1 MRKEALVAGALALGL
16 VGLAGCGG
24 TSSPTTAD
32 GKTAMTW
39 AMWVGGTEDQNSWQK
54 VADEVSTKLGDVK
67 ITLQGSTFSDYF
79 TKMSTQ
85 LSSNTAPC
93 LVAVQSLRTAQLKDG
108 MLPLDDLVKKDG
120 MDLSAFDQS
129 MIKGLSA
136 DGKLYALPY
145 DVGPLMMFYNKD
157 KFAAAG
163 VSEPKAGWTSSDFV
177 AAAKKITAS
186 TGKPAFA
193 PSIGDLVIES
203 QVLAY
208 NGGRVTQA
216 DGSINATDSVFSD
229 GLQWVADLASK
240 EKVSPQLP
248 GSDGSFASNQFL
260 SGTTAMSIDGPWSLI
275 DTKSKAKFKVGVTT
289 LPAGPGGGKTFSAG
303 SGWGISKQCP
313 TPDKAFAALKEMT
326 GDKVLS
332 ELGAAGRALPAR
344 TADQKVWIDNAGIP
358 GVAEALQ
365 AAESTAVP
373 MPSNTN
379 SDQLGTLFSQ
389 YLPKALNG
397 QQSAASVM
405 KDIAAQLP
413 H

>member
-16 VGLAGCGG
+16 IGLAGCGG
-24 TSSPTTAD
+24 GSSSTTAD

-39 AMWVGGTEDQNSWQK
+39 AMWVGGTEDQNGWQK
-54 VADEVSTKLGDVK
+54 VADEVSAKLGDVK

-85 LSSNTAPC
+85 LSSDTAPC

-163 VSEPKAGWTSSDFV
+163 VSEPKAGWTADDFV

-186 TGKPAFA
+186 SGKPAIA
-193 PSIGDLVIES
+193 TSTSDIIIES
-203 QVLAY
+203 QILAY
-208 NGGRVTQA
+208 NGGRVTQE
-216 DGSINATDSVFSD
+216 DGSIDATNSTFAD
-229 GLQWVADLASK
+229 GLQWVADLTGK
-240 EKVSPQLP
+240 ERIAPQLP

-260 SGTTAMSIDGPWSLI
+260 AGTTAMSVDGPWSLI
-275 DTKSKAKFKVGVTT
+275 DTKSKAKFKVGVAT

-326 GDKVLS
+326 GDKILS

-344 TADQKVWIDNAGIP
+344 TADQKAWIDNAGIP
-358 GVAEALQ
+358 GVDEALK
-365 AAESTAVP
+365 AASANAVP
-373 MPSNTN
+373 MPSSTN

-389 YLPKALNG
+389 YLPKAING

>member
-1 MRKEALVAGALALGL
+1 MRKEAFVAGALALGL
-16 VGLAGCGG
+16 LGLAGCGG
-24 TSSPTTAD
+24 GSSPTTAD

-39 AMWVGGTEDQNSWQK
+39 AMWVGGTEDQNGWQK
-54 VADEVSTKLGDVK
+54 VADEVSAKLGDVK

-108 MLPLDDLVKKDG
+108 MLPLDDLVKQDG
-120 MDLSAFDQS
+120 MDLGAFDQS

-163 VSEPKAGWTSSDFV
+163 VSEPKAGWTADEFV
-177 AAAKKITAS
+177 ATAKKITAS
-186 TGKPAFA
+186 SGKPAFA
-193 PSIGDLVIES
+193 TPIWDLSVES

-208 NGGRVTQA
+208 NGGRVTQE
-216 DGSINATDSVFSD
+216 DGSLDAANSTFAD
-229 GLQWVADLASK
+229 GLQWVADLTGR
-240 EKVSPQLP
+240 EKIAPQLP
-248 GSDGSFASNQFL
+248 GSDSSFASNQFL

-358 GVAEALQ
+358 GVEEALK
-365 AAESTAVP
+365 AASANAVP

-405 KDIAAQLP
+405 KDVAAQLP